1 MRTWP
6 SMACRLAALAALTL
20 CAWTARADD
29 TDPPGRAAR
38 LSDAQGSVS
47 LQPAGVQEWTAA
59 TLNRPLTTGDR
70 LWSDANSRAE
80 LDMGAAV
87 LRLGAMTGF
96 SFLNLD
102 DNTTQIQLTAG
113 TLIVRV
119 REMRE
124 GDNYE
129 IDTPNLAVTLQQAG
143 EYRFEVN
150 ENGDATVV
158 KVSEG
163 LAQASGAGQLLQVGT
178 QQRFTFTGTGQL
190 TADMATLG
198 APDELDAWS
207 AARERQ
213 LEDSPSREYVA
224 GDIAGA
230 QDLDDS
236 GQWQET
242 AQYGYVWTPTVVV
255 AGWAPYRFGQWVW
268 VAPWGWTWIDD
279 ARWGYAPFHYGRW
292 VSLNSAWCWV
302 PGPRI
307 ARPVYAPALV
317 GWVRGPGGGSLTV
330 TGNNVGWFPLGPH
343 EAYVPGYS
351 TSPRYARNVNV
362 TNTTIINNTNVT
374 NVYTNPPLN
383 QHYVNNTSAAVTA
396 VPQEVFTS
404 GQRLA
409 GHTQHIPPALL
420 TGAVAGAVAPAI
432 VPSRASVLGA
442 TPVHGAVRPP
452 PAVTNRAVLAR
463 TPLPRAPVPFDR
475 QVSAIEANGGRP
487 LARADLARLQPAA
500 AAVPVRMV
508 SAPPVPR
515 PSAGHGS
522 TAPAATAAPGIAD
535 REHALQ
541 NTAVPAQQRTAAPA
555 AYSVAPG
562 AGRPSMAA
570 AAPATTGGAP
580 RYDRPAAPAGYPLDP
595 GVGSS
600 PTVGT
605 RPVVPV
611 PALRDQRPAA
621 PAVAPHAGTQEA
633 VRAYPGTSAP
643 VPVYPSVATPVR
655 SGTQPQAPAYR
666 APAPVM
672 GAPAVR
678 QLDPVREAAPVM
690 QAPRPPAV
698 MHAPPPA
705 PVASPPK
712 NSSQPTTHE
721 PPNSNR

>member
-6 SMACRLAALAALTL
+6 SMACRLAALAALTVG
-20 CAWTARADD
+20 AWTAQADD
-29 TDPPGRAAR
+29 SDPPGRVAR

-80 LDMGAAV
+80 LDLGAAV
-87 LRLGAMTGF
+87 MRLGAMTGF

-102 DNTTQIQLTAG
+102 DNAAQIQLTAG

-163 LAQASGAGQLLQVGT
+163 LAQASGAGQLLQIAT
-178 QQRFTFTGTGQL
+178 QQRFTVTGTGQL
-190 TADMATLG
+190 TADMGTLG

-224 GDIAGA
+224 DDIAGA

-242 AQYGYVWTPTVVV
+242 AQYGYVWTPTLVV

-292 VSLNSAWCWV
+292 VNLNSAWCWV

-317 GWVRGPGGGSLTV
+317 GWVRGPAGGSLTV

-343 EAYVPGYS
+343 EAYVPGYNV
-351 TSPRYARNVNV
+351 SPRYARNVNV
-362 TNTTIINNTNVT
+362 TNTTIINNTYIT
-374 NVYTNPPLN
+374 NVYANPPPN

-396 VPQEVFTS
+396 VPQEVFAS

-442 TPVHGAVRPP
+442 SPMHGSVRPP
-452 PAVTNRAVLAR
+452 PAVTNRAVVAR

-487 LARADLARLQPAA
+487 LARPELARLQPAA

-508 SAPPVPR
+508 STPPVPR
-515 PSAGHGS
+515 PGPGQGISASG
-522 TAPAATAAPGIAD
+522 AMAAPGIAD

-541 NTAVPAQQRTAAPA
+541 NTAVPAQQR
-555 AYSVAPG
+555 
-562 AGRPSMAA
+562 A
-570 AAPATTGGAP
+570 AAPATYSTEPGVGRPPRAGAAPATTVAAP
-580 RYDRPAAPAGYPLDP
+580 RYDRPAAPVAYPPEPGAGRP
-595 GVGSS
+595 
-600 PTVGT
+600 PTLGT
-605 RPVVPV
+605 PPAAPV
-611 PALRDQRPAA
+611 PAPRYERPAA
-621 PAVAPHAGTQEA
+621 SVVTPHTGTQEA
-633 VRAYPGTSAP
+633 VHAYPGTSIP

-655 SGTQPQAPAYR
+655 SAAQTQAPAYR
-666 APAPVM
+666 APAPVTS
-672 GAPAVR
+672 APPAR
-678 QLDPVREAAPVM
+678 QPDPGREAVPVM

-698 MHAPPPA
+698 RHSPA
-705 PVASPPK
+705 PSPVPSPPK
-712 NSSQPTTHE
+712 NSSQPAAHD
-721 PPNSNR
+721 PNSNR

>member
-1 MRTWP
+1 MRTWA

-20 CAWTARADD
+20 CAWSAQADD

-59 TLNRPLTTGDR
+59 TVNRPLTTGDR

-87 LRLGAMTGF
+87 VRLGAMTGF

-102 DNTTQIQLTAG
+102 DSSAQIQLTAG

-143 EYRFEVN
+143 EYRFEVS
-150 ENGDATVV
+150 EAGDATVV

-163 LAQASGAGQLLQVGT
+163 LAQAAGAGQPLQIGT
-178 QQRFTFTGTGQL
+178 QQRVTFTGTGQL
-190 TADMATLG
+190 TADVGTLG

-224 GDIAGA
+224 DDIAGA

-242 AQYGYVWTPTVVV
+242 AQYGYVWTPTVV
-255 AGWAPYRFGQWVW
+255 AIGWAPYRFGHWVW
-268 VAPWGWTWIDD
+268 VAPWGWTWVDD

-292 VSLNSAWCWV
+292 VSLNSTWCWV

-307 ARPVYAPALV
+307 VRPVYAPALV
-317 GWVRGPGGGSLTV
+317 GWVRGPAGGSLTV
-330 TGNNVGWFPLGPH
+330 TGNTVGWFPLGPH
-343 EAYVPGYS
+343 EAYVPGYRV
-351 TSPRYARNVNV
+351 SPRYARNVNI
-362 TNTTIINNTNVT
+362 TNTTIINNTYIT
-374 NVYTNPPLN
+374 NVYTNPPPN
-383 QHYVNNTSAAVTA
+383 QHYVNNTSAGVTA
-396 VPQEVFTS
+396 VPQEVISS
-404 GQRLA
+404 GERLA
-409 GHTQHIPPALL
+409 GHTQRVPPALL
-420 TGAVAGAVAPAI
+420 TDAVAGAVAPAI

-442 TPVHGAVRPP
+442 NPVRGTVRPP
-452 PAVTNRAVLAR
+452 PALVNRQVLAR

-508 SAPPVPR
+508 GTPPAPRPVTNPQGVTATGGTSAP
-515 PSAGHGS
+515 GF
-522 TAPAATAAPGIAD
+522 AD
-535 REHALQ
+535 RAHALQ
-541 NTAVPAQQRTAAPA
+541 NTAVPAQQRPAAPPA
-555 AYSVAPG
+555 AYTAEPG
-562 AGRPSMAA
+562 SGRPPTVGTAA
-570 AAPATTGGAP
+570 VATPAAP
-580 RYDRPAAPAGYPLDP
+580 RSDRPAAPA
-595 GVGSS
+595 
-600 PTVGT
+600 
-605 RPVVPV
+605 V
-611 PALRDQRPAA
+611 PA
-621 PAVAPHAGTQEA
+621 HTGTQEP
-633 VRAYPGTSAP
+633 VRAYPGASP
-643 VPVYPSVATPVR
+643 QVPVYPSVATPVT
-655 SGTQPQAPAYR
+655 TQRAQAPAPSYR
-666 APAPVM
+666 APAPV
-672 GAPAVR
+672 GSAPVIREPA
-678 QLDPVREAAPVM
+678 PVREAAPVIV
-690 QAPRPPAV
+690 APRPPAAS
-698 MHAPPPA
+698 HPPPPA
-705 PVASPPK
+705 PAPGASKSPP
-712 NSSQPTTHE
+712 QPAAHE
-721 PPNSNR
+721 PNQNR

>member
-6 SMACRLAALAALTL
+6 SMACRLAALAGLTL

-29 TDPPGRAAR
+29 TDPPGRVAR
-38 LSDAQGSVS
+38 LSEAQGSVS

-59 TLNRPLTTGDR
+59 TVNRPLTTGDR
-70 LWSDANSRAE
+70 LWSDASSRAE

-87 LRLGAMTGF
+87 VRLGAMTGF

-102 DNTTQIQLTAG
+102 DNSAQIQLTAG

-119 REMRE
+119 REMRA

-143 EYRFEVN
+143 EYRFEVS
-150 ENGDATVV
+150 EEGDATVV

-163 LAQASGAGQLLQVGT
+163 LAQASGAGQLLQIGT

-190 TADMATLG
+190 TADMASLG

-224 GDIAGA
+224 DDIAGA

-255 AGWAPYRFGQWVW
+255 VGWAPYRFGHWVW

-292 VSLNSAWCWV
+292 VSLNSTWCWV

-317 GWVRGPGGGSLTV
+317 GWVRGPAGGSLTV
-330 TGNNVGWFPLGPH
+330 TGNTVGWFPLGPH
-343 EAYVPGYS
+343 EAYVPGYRV
-351 TSPRYARNVNV
+351 SPGYARNVNI
-362 TNTTIINNTNVT
+362 TNTTIINNTYIT
-374 NVYTNPPLN
+374 GVYTNPPPN

-396 VPQEVFTS
+396 VPQEVFAS

-409 GHTQHIPPALL
+409 GHTQRIAPALL

-442 TPVHGAVRPP
+442 NPVHGTVRPP
-452 PAVTNRAVLAR
+452 PAVINRPVLAR

-487 LARADLARLQPAA
+487 LARPDLARLQPAA

-508 SAPPVPR
+508 GTPPAPR
-515 PSAGHGS
+515 AGVNTQAV
-522 TAPAATAAPGIAD
+522 TASGGAAAPGFAD

-541 NTAVPAQQRTAAPA
+541 NTAVPVPQRSAAPA
-555 AYSVAPG
+555 AHSAEPLV
-562 AGRPSMAA
+562 GRP
-570 AAPATTGGAP
+570 
-580 RYDRPAAPAGYPLDP
+580 
-595 GVGSS
+595 

-605 RPVVPV
+605 PPGATAAAPRYE
-611 PALRDQRPAA
+611 RPAA
-621 PAVAPHAGTQEA
+621 PAVPPHPGTQEP
-633 VRAYPGTSAP
+633 VRAYPGTTP
-643 VPVYPSVATPVR
+643 QVPVYPSVATPLT
-655 SGTQPQAPAYR
+655 SAPHTQRAQTQAPAYH
-666 APAPVM
+666 APAPVVS
-672 GAPAVR
+672 APVLR
-678 QLDPVREAAPVM
+678 EPVPVREAAPVI
-690 QAPRPPAV
+690 QAPRPPAPT
-698 MHAPPPA
+698 HAPPPA
-705 PVASPPK
+705 PAPSPPR
-712 NSSQPTTHE
+712 SSPQPSAPE
-721 PPNSNR
+721 PSSNR